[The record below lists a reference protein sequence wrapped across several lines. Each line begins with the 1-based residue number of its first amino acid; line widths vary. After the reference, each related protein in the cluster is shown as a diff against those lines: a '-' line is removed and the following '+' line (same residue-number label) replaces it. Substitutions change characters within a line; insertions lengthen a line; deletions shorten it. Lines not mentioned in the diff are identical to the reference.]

1 MEAWNEQ
8 ELSRREIRILEFFS
22 KQSALIANDV
32 NKYLEQET
40 LSPIQSPFKMNK
52 VNRDYMISTVVV
64 MGLDVE
70 AKAEALLTKGADIA
84 ELEKDLRQRAK
95 NSNYD
100 SLNTWW
106 DEHTKL

>member
-1 MEAWNEQ
+1 
-8 ELSRREIRILEFFS
+8 
-22 KQSALIANDV
+22 
-32 NKYLEQET
+32 
-40 LSPIQSPFKMNK
+40 
-52 VNRDYMISTVVV
+52 
-64 MGLDVE
+64 MGLDDE

-84 ELEKDLRQRAK
+84 ELEKDLRQRAN